1 MVLDL
6 CTECKSYQLS
16 RKRFSLY
23 GEPVLLGKQ
32 LLSVAP
38 NTQED
43 WWAGSNRLLCSK
55 QLLSQLE
62 FSTPRGLLDNIW
74 ATIIDNDV

>member
-1 MVLDL
+1 MVLNP
-6 CTECKSYQLS
+6 CTECKSYELS
-16 RKRFSLY
+16 RKSFSLY

-32 LLSVAP
+32 LLSAAR

-55 QLLSQLE
+55 QLLSHLE
-62 FSTPRGLLDNIW
+62 SSIPRGLPDNAW
-74 ATIIDNDV
+74 ATTIGNDA